1 MKILQLTVRN
11 FKPFSNLMLPE
22 GDAELPDGLI
32 LIKGPNSTGKSSLFE
47 AILWGLWG
55 ADAVGLTNDELINF
69 RSTSCQVVLSFQVAG
84 TKYKVDRSY
93 DPANGMAV
101 VLFINREGAWKR
113 IADKS
118 RSVTTKLDEILNLD
132 LKQALS
138 TLLVRQGEVAV
149 IANATPSV
157 LRDLL
162 VDVYNIDLLS
172 QMSGHLEGL
181 EKDVELKVKDLETG
195 YTRPDELET
204 QIEDCKKRISH
215 FESGL
220 ETSITEIKSTEKI
233 LQDIP
238 NVETLKTIHELS
250 IKIKSLQR
258 EAEVMSEGLGADLAQ
273 AGVVDASAKI
283 LNARLDA
290 LEKGR
295 KRIEGEHMEIKRKM
309 QAVDREIGLITGT
322 NHDLEEKIQTLTEAG
337 TDDVIECPTCAK
349 PLSQADRERLVAEYN
364 STIADGENRRKELE
378 GEKKRL
384 IAASDDFDDQLA
396 RMSKSEDAVKRV
408 SQGQTRVDK
417 ATEKVTKAE
426 QEFSAVLK
434 ESGIKSVEALLKKY
448 STDTV
453 LELRE
458 KVITLS
464 EALKALRK
472 VTSESEG
479 NIQREQ
485 EKITELQ
492 NKQEDMERIGAEI
505 TELETLNEH
514 AKYVRRRLVSGFV
527 ADYVFQKRLLGIIR
541 GATNPYVRSFTNGQY
556 TGIDLEPTQAKGRS
570 GSGLILKI
578 WDERDQAWKKTS
590 QLSYG
595 DRTAIS
601 LGLRMGISRTMSSI
615 RPLKDSP
622 VVTPR
627 VRSVLLDE
635 PLGGLDRTR
644 REAVVRTLVND
655 QSFEQILLITH
666 TDIHGWEEIP
676 VIDVSKTGAS
686 SNAVLEM

>member
-1 MKILQLTVRN
+1 MKILQLRVRN

-69 RSTSCQVVLSFQVAG
+69 RSTSCQVVLSIQVAG
-84 TKYKVDRSY
+84 TQYKIDRSY

-101 VLFINREGAWKR
+101 VLYTNRDGAWKR

-118 RSVTTKLDEILNLD
+118 KSVGTKLDEILSLE

-162 VDVYNIDLLS
+162 VKVYDIDLLH
-172 QMSGHLEGL
+172 QMASHLEGL
-181 EKDVELKVKDLETG
+181 EKDLDSKAKSLETD
-195 YTRPDELET
+195 YIRPDQIKD
-204 QIEDCKKRISH
+204 QIEESQDRIRLI
-215 FESGL
+215 ESGL
-220 ETSITEIKSTEKI
+220 EPKTKELESTEK
-233 LQDIP
+233 LLEEIP
-238 NVETLKTIHELS
+238 DAVTLKKVYELS
-250 IKIKSLQR
+250 IKLESLQR
-258 EAEVMSEGLGADLAQ
+258 EIELKSEGLDEDLTL
-273 AGVVDASAKI
+273 AGIVDASATI

-295 KRIEGEHMEIKRKM
+295 ERIEGEKKSIKSKI
-309 QAVDREIGLITGT
+309 QDVDREIGIISGI
-322 NHDLEEKIQTLTEAG
+322 HQDLEDKIQTLTEAG
-337 TDDVIECPTCAK
+337 ADDIVECPTCAK
-349 PLSQADRERLVAEYN
+349 PLSSDERDRLVSEYKT
-364 STIADGENRRKELE
+364 TIENGEIRINELE
-378 GEKKRL
+378 GEKKDL
-384 IAASDDFDDQLA
+384 VVTSDDFDDQLT
-396 RMSKSEDAVKRV
+396 RMSKSQDAVKRV
-408 SQGQTRVDK
+408 SQGQKRVNLT
-417 ATEKVTKAE
+417 TEELTKAR
-426 QEFSAVLK
+426 QELALLLE
-434 ESGIKSVEALLKKY
+434 ESGIKSIDTLLKNY
-448 STDTV
+448 
-453 LELRE
+453 
-458 KVITLS
+458 KVESLLDLQKKVVKFETN
-464 EALKALRK
+464 LKALRK
-472 VTSESEG
+472 EILESEE

-485 EKITELQ
+485 ERITNLQ
-492 NKQEDMERIGAEI
+492 LKQTDMERIGAEI
-505 TELETLNEH
+505 VELENMNEH
-514 AKYVRRRLVSGFV
+514 TKYVRRRLVSGFV
-527 ADYVFQKRLLGIIR
+527 TDYVFQKRLLGIIR
-541 GATNPYVRSFTNGQY
+541 GATNPYVRAFTNGQY
-556 TGIDLEPTQAKGRS
+556 TSIDLEPTPAKGRS
-570 GSGLILKI
+570 GPGLILKI

-635 PLGGLDRTR
+635 PLGGLDKSR

-666 TDIHGWEEIP
+666 TDIQGWEGIP
-676 VIDVSKTGAS
+676 VIDVSKTGAA